1 MQIKVNKYFN
11 FEVLNQ
17 DYNDIYYWSISKF
30 MNRYYIMKVIYNIYI
45 HIEII
50 QVLNIFI
57 TDWYIVMNVF

>member
-30 MNRYYIMKVIYNIYI
+30 MNRYYIMKDIYNIY
-45 HIEII
+45 
-50 QVLNIFI
+50 
-57 TDWYIVMNVF
+57 